1 MVAAHIESS
10 GAFSVLFFLFFY
22 MGNIYCGVFKIFF
35 LVKRWQYVV
44 SKDISDCFFSGL
56 LVEVG
61 LITSIWVWV
70 GWLRWL
76 AVVVCL
82 CLLIL

>member
-35 LVKRWQYVV
+35 FGK
-44 SKDISDCFFSGL
+44 
-56 LVEVG
+56 
-61 LITSIWVWV
+61 T
-70 GWLRWL
+70 L
-76 AVVVCL
+76 AVCGE
-82 CLLIL
+82 